1 MNEYRTPA
9 GEISA
14 LYEHITQ
21 QAHILIA
28 GTTGSGKSVTVRG
41 ILNALLYRPFCDCEN
56 GAQLMLIDPKGTE
69 LVDFAAAPHCLC
81 YASAASAGGMLS
93 VLRAASNLTDE
104 RFQRMQTDPGKM
116 DNRHYYI
123 GSDIWVVIDEL
134 ADLMLTPA
142 APEVKKLIQH
152 IGQIGRAARIHFLC
166 CTQCP
171 LVKVIPTEIKVNFD
185 AVLALRTRSAQ
196 DSRNIIGVKGA
207 ETFPKYGRGLYQNPD
222 DREIVPVNLKYVEPA
237 ETARLVEWWRE
248 QITPS
253 VLYEVDRVRRLPQN
267 ATGRATKPSAPF
279 KHRFTASIGKG
290 LKWVFRIA
298 VASIAAIQVI
308 NWI

>member
-1 MNEYRTPA
+1 MNTYTTPA
-9 GEISA
+9 GDVSA

-21 QAHILIA
+21 QAHVLIA

-41 ILNALLYRPFCDCEN
+41 ILNALLYRPFCDCIN

-69 LVDFAAAPHCLC
+69 LVDFATAPHALC
-81 YASAASAGGMLS
+81 YASAASASDMLG
-93 VLRAASNLTDE
+93 VLRSASSVVDR
-104 RFQRMQTDPGKM
+104 RFQAMQTDPARM
-116 DNRHYYI
+116 DAKHYYI

-134 ADLMLTPA
+134 ADLMLTPS

-152 IGQIGRAARIHFLC
+152 IGQIGRAARVHLLC

-196 DSRNIIGVKGA
+196 DSRNIIGIKGA

-222 DREIVPVNLKYVEPA
+222 DREVVPVNLKYVDPA
-237 ETARLVEWWRE
+237 ETKRLVDFWRS
-248 QITPS
+248 QIPAS
-253 VLYEVDRVRRLPQN
+253 ALYEADRVRRN
-267 ATGRATKPSAPF
+267 APERETSPFCVF
-279 KHRFTASIGKG
+279 KHKLLAPIGKALKLACG
-290 LKWVFRIA
+290 LA
-298 VASIAAIQVI
+298 VGGYVAIQLFTLI
-308 NWI
+308 

>member
-1 MNEYRTPA
+1 MNTYTTPS

-41 ILNALLYRPFCDCEN
+41 ILNALLYRPFCDCTN

-69 LVDFAAAPHCLC
+69 LVDFATAPHALC
-81 YASAASAGGMLS
+81 YASAASASDMLG
-93 VLRAASNLTDE
+93 VLRSASSVVDR
-104 RFQRMQTDPGKM
+104 RFQAMQTDPARM
-116 DNRHYYI
+116 DAKHYYI

-134 ADLMLTPA
+134 ADLMLTPS

-152 IGQIGRAARIHFLC
+152 IGQIGRAARVHLLC

-196 DSRNIIGVKGA
+196 DSRNIIGIKGA

-222 DREIVPVNLKYVEPA
+222 DREVVPVNLKYVDPA
-237 ETARLVEWWRE
+237 ETKRLVDFWRS
-248 QITPS
+248 QIPTS
-253 VLYEVDRVRRLPQN
+253 ALYEADRVRRN
-267 ATGRATKPSAPF
+267 APERETSPFCVLKHKLLAP
-279 KHRFTASIGKG
+279 IGKAFKLACG
-290 LKWVFRIA
+290 LA
-298 VASIAAIQVI
+298 VGGYAAIQLFTLI
-308 NWI
+308 